1 MVYLVPTVERP
12 PRDTPG
18 VRFPP
23 PALYLAG
30 ILLGALVQHFVPMP
44 FLPHD
49 LHLPL
54 GNGLVV
60 LGVLIIVT
68 GASTIIGGGSTIN
81 PAGAAKHLMTGGIY
95 RFTRNPMYLGLA
107 IVHLGVAASL
117 NSLWILLFLPIVIVL
132 MNILVIQRE
141 EAHLTRQFG
150 AEYESYRQR
159 TRRWL

>member
-1 MVYLVPTVERP
+1 MGRP

-30 ILLGALVQHFVPMP
+30 ILIGALMQHFTPTP
-44 FLPHD
+44 SLPRD
-49 LHLPL
+49 VQLPL
-54 GNGLVV
+54 GIGLVL
-60 LGVLIIVT
+60 LGVAIIVA

-81 PAGAAKHLMTGGIY
+81 PAGTAKHLMTGGIY

-107 IVHLGVAASL
+107 IVHVGVAAWA
-117 NSLWILLFLPIVIVL
+117 NSLWILVLLPIVIVL
-132 MNILVIQRE
+132 MNVLVIQRE
-141 EAHLTRQFG
+141 EAHLTRRFG
-150 AEYESYRQR
+150 AEYDAYRQR